1 MMRMLVGMI
10 LLVFPLSACGGADE
24 AADTSAADTPSAEAP
39 AADTPENLQI
49 VQVKVEGDAYLFS
62 PASVEAGKP
71 VRLVFDPEGLPGCSK
86 DVTLPDFDITKLISA
101 EDATID
107 FTPEAQGPIAIACTM
122 NMYRGTLMAESTLQP
137 DPPQ

>member
-49 VQVKVEGDAYLFS
+49 
-62 PASVEAGKP
+62 
-71 VRLVFDPEGLPGCSK
+71 
-86 DVTLPDFDITKLISA
+86 DFDITKMISA

-122 NMYRGTLMAESTLQP
+122 NMYRGTLLAE
-137 DPPQ
+137 